1 MNSYYNDDL
10 LQRCLILWIMA
21 LLILYGNNAPLVS
34 EDIGAMRA
42 TVGAYM
48 ITRFTIMLTYW
59 IYSFASTEHRKQAR
73 IFASLNFIGLAIW
86 IPLLISEDHVS
97 LHAKIAVAVIAI
109 IYEELVWIF
118 SFGPWIKDLLHLEVS
133 TAVDV
138 NHEIDRQAAFFII
151 VLGEYLY
158 GIVAGSPAAVGLQ
171 LRLLRAVE
179 TLIIAFS
186 LNWIYV
192 NLDGSIVSEHPLRR
206 SVTSAFI
213 WFIIHLP
220 MAASLLLGGHVA
232 SVSVGAEDLGSGLR
246 WMMCGGL
253 GAGLLCL
260 WVISQLHLSKD
271 PPKVLILS
279 KVSSRVHLLPYD

>member
-48 ITRFTIMLTYW
+48 VARFTMMLTYW
-59 IYSFASTEHRKQAR
+59 IYSFASTEHRPQAR
-73 IFASLNFIGLAIW
+73 IFASLNFAGLFIW
-86 IPLLISEDHVS
+86 IPLLISEEHVS
-97 LHAKIAVAVIAI
+97 LRAKIAVAVIAI
-109 IYEELVWIF
+109 IYEEVVWIF
-118 SFGPWIKDLLHLEVS
+118 SFGPWIKRLLHLEKS

-138 NHEIDRQAAFFII
+138 DHEIDRQAAFYII
-151 VLGEYLY
+151 VLGEYVY
-158 GIVAGSPAAVGLQ
+158 GIVVGSPAAVGLQ
-171 LRLLRAVE
+171 LRLFRAIE
-179 TLIIAFS
+179 TLVIAFS

-192 NLDGSIVSEHPLRR
+192 NLDGSIKSTHPLRR

-213 WFIIHLP
+213 WFLIHLP
-220 MAASLLLGGHVA
+220 LAASLLLGGHVA
-232 SVSVGAEDLGSGLR
+232 AVSVGAEDLESGLR

-253 GAGLLCL
+253 GTGLLCL
-260 WVISQLHLSKD
+260 WVIGQLHLSKD
-271 PPKVLILS
+271 PADKLIFPKV
-279 KVSSRVHLLPYD
+279 